1 MKILLVGHSCRPN
14 SGSEPGLTWQFAW
27 HLSRFH
33 EVWVMATASSRES
46 VEQQLALT
54 PNRKLHFIWIP
65 SPRFFERWP
74 NAYRELTLRLRYL
87 FYQRAGLRE
96 AGRQHHR
103 HQFDLVH
110 HLSWGTISA
119 PPLLWRLPIPLVWGP
134 VGGAQTAPPA
144 YRRYFGSAWREEF
157 LRTLR
162 VHLVTKMPGLRRTV
176 RNCALIFSTNP
187 ETTRAL
193 QGAGA
198 REVRFHPNIGITEEF
213 LAATLSGPQ
222 PTQRDLVILWAGRL
236 IPIKGL
242 ALALEAFSKL
252 DPNLPVRLRIAG
264 DGPLKVEMQKL
275 AQTLGI
281 TGRVEFLGA
290 VPWLEMKRHYQEADL
305 FLFTSLRDSSG
316 QVLAEAMASGLP
328 IVALDHQGVGAIVPP
343 QAGMRVSVDNPD
355 QTVRALTREMH
366 RLLTSQELRESMS
379 DAARAHAQSMSWN
392 AHAEIMSHWYAQVMA
407 QRQQNGEYAYA
418 AV

>member
-1 MKILLVGHSCRPN
+1 
-14 SGSEPGLTWQFAW
+14 
-27 HLSRFH
+27 
-33 EVWVMATASSRES
+33 MANASSKES

-54 PNRKLHFIWIP
+54 PNRNLHFIWIQT
-65 SPRFFERWP
+65 RLHFERWP
-74 NAYRELTLRLRYL
+74 VAYRELTLRLRYL
-87 FYQRAGLRE
+87 FWQRAVLRE
-96 AGRQHHR
+96 ARRQHHR

-134 VGGAQTAPPA
+134 VGGGQTAPPA
-144 YRRYFGSAWREEF
+144 YRRYFGSAWREEV

-162 VHLVTKMPGLRRTV
+162 VHLATKMPGLRRAI
-176 RNCALIFSTNP
+176 RNCALILSTNP

-193 QGAGA
+193 QTAGA

-213 LAATLSGPQ
+213 LVATLPRPRQ
-222 PTQRDLVILWAGRL
+222 TQRELVILWVGRL

-252 DPNLPVRLRIAG
+252 DRNLRVRLRIAG
-264 DGPLKVEMQKL
+264 DGPLKVEMQNL
-275 AQTLGI
+275 AHTLGI
-281 TGRVEFLGA
+281 AERVDFLGA
-290 VPWLEMKRHYQEADL
+290 VPWLEMNRHYREADL

-328 IVALDHQGVGAIVPP
+328 IVTLNHQGVGAIVPP
-343 QAGMRVSVDNPD
+343 AAGIRVRVENPD
-355 QTVRALTREMH
+355 QTVRALSEEMR
-366 RLLTSQELRESMS
+366 RLLSSQELRDSMCQ
-379 DAARAHAQSMSWN
+379 AARAHAKTLSWTT
-392 AHAEIMSHWYAQVMA
+392 HAETMGHWYAQVLA
-407 QRQQNGEYAYA
+407 HRQHNGEYAYA

>member
-1 MKILLVGHSCRPN
+1 MKILLVGHACRPN
-14 SGSEPGLTWQFAW
+14 HGSEPGLTWQIAW

-33 EVWVMATASSRES
+33 EVWVMATAGSKES

-54 PNRKLHFIWIP
+54 PNRKLHFIWIQT
-65 SPRFFERWP
+65 PRYFERLP
-74 NAYRELTLRLRYL
+74 TAYRELTLRLRYL
-87 FYQRAGLRE
+87 FWQRAVLRE
-96 AGRQHHR
+96 ARQQHHR

-144 YRRYFGSAWREEF
+144 YRRYFGQAWREEL
-157 LRTLR
+157 LRTFR
-162 VHLVTKMPGLRRTV
+162 VYLATKMPGLRRAL
-176 RNCALIFSTNP
+176 RNCALILSTNP

-193 QGAGA
+193 QNAGA

-213 LAATLSGPQ
+213 LTATVPRPQ
-222 PTQRDLVILWAGRL
+222 HTQRDLVILWAGRL

-242 ALALEAFSKL
+242 GLALEAFSKL
-252 DPNLPVRLRIAG
+252 DRNLRVRLRIAG
-264 DGPLKVEMQKL
+264 DGPLKVEMQNL
-275 AQTLGI
+275 AHTLGI
-281 TGRVEFLGA
+281 AARVDFLGA

-328 IVALDHQGVGAIVPP
+328 IVTLDHQGVGAIVPP
-343 QAGMRVSVDNPD
+343 QAGMRVRVENPE
-355 QTVRALTREMH
+355 QTVRALSDEMN
-366 RLLTSQELRESMS
+366 RLISSEELRESMS
-379 DAARAHAQSMSWN
+379 DAARAHAQSLSWS
-392 AHAEIMSHWYAQVMA
+392 AHAEIMSHWYAQVLA
-407 QRQQNGEYAYA
+407 QRQQNDEYAYA